1 MLATLLGAVACDD
14 PAPAPSPPDTATA
27 SATAATTGSD
37 TVPAAHT
44 AAPEAAP
51 KPGEA
56 AKPAF
61 SAAEYQKLV
70 DKLSEPDG
78 DFFSDNFIS
87 NETSYLQPTK
97 LLASRPKGG
106 AYIGVGPE
114 QNFTYLAITEP
125 ELAFILDIRRDNLVL
140 HLLYKA
146 AFDLA
151 ESRSHFLALLI
162 GADHV
167 ADGAPGADAGIEDVL
182 AHVDRGERTKE
193 TFGAA
198 HDRLAKRIG
207 KTYGFA
213 LSAKD
218 QKSLKRAH
226 EAFFADGLD
235 IRFELKEN
243 STRKYPSLRELVSA
257 TDPDGELKGFLA
269 TEKAFRTVQR
279 MQRENRVIPVVGDFA
294 GDHAVAAIG
303 ELLKAQNETVR
314 HFYVSNVEQYLL
326 VDGKWW
332 KWQRNIAALPI
343 DEHSAF
349 IRGYLDQ
356 GKRHPNQM
364 QGHRTATILQPMDAF
379 VERKD
384 PYRSMWALCSDGV
397 IPTPD

>member
-1 MLATLLGAVACDD
+1 MLATLLGAACDD
-14 PAPAPSPPDTATA
+14 PKPAPDATTTASTA
-27 SATAATTGSD
+27 SALATTTSSD

-44 AAPEAAP
+44 AAPEPAP

-56 AKPAF
+56 VEPAF
-61 SAAEYQKLV
+61 NAAEYRKLV
-70 DKLSEPDG
+70 ETLSEPDG

-146 AFDLA
+146 VFDLA
-151 ESRSHFLALLI
+151 DSRSHFLALLI

-167 ADGAPGADAGIEDVL
+167 ADGAPGADASIEEVL
-182 AHVDRGERTKE
+182 THVERGERTPQ

-198 HDRLAKRIG
+198 HDLLRKRIA
-207 KTYGFA
+207 KTYGIE

-218 QKSLKRAH
+218 DKSLKRAH
-226 EAFFADGLD
+226 QAFFDEGLD

-257 TDPDGELKGFLA
+257 TDPQGEQLGFLA
-269 TEKAFRTVQR
+269 TEKSFRTVQR

-294 GDHAVAAIG
+294 GDHAVSAIAA
-303 ELLKAQNETVR
+303 LLKEKNEKVR

-332 KWQRNIAALPI
+332 KWQRNIEALPI

-356 GKRHPNQM
+356 GKRHPDQM
-364 QGHRTATILQPMDAF
+364 EGHRTATILQPMDAF
-379 VERKD
+379 TARKK